1 MRDLV
6 ILFIHLLATIARL
19 FGPGGTRS
27 VIAESLLTKH
37 QLLIIN
43 RSTKRAPRLRPSDR
57 IIVGLCAIL
66 IRPSR
71 LLRSAIILKP
81 STILSFHRALVKRKY
96 RLLFTAKNRRKPGP
110 IGPSPALI
118 ETIVEMKRRNPRF
131 GYQRI
136 ADQISLVF
144 DIDVNKDVV
153 RRVLAR
159 HYRPNSGSNGPS
171 WLTFLGHSKD
181 SLWSIDLFRCESI
194 ILQSHWVMV
203 VMDQFTRNIVGFSV
217 DAGSIDGPTLCRMF
231 NSILDSSAW
240 PRYLSSDNDPLF
252 KFHRWK
258 ANLRI
263 LDVVEVKTVPYVP
276 LSHPFVERLIGTVR
290 REFLDHVPFWGA
302 LDLERKLHSFKE
314 YYNRDRTHRGLGG
327 EIPEPKSANIAQ
339 SIANLDNYRWK
350 SCCRGLYHLPVAA

>member
-6 ILFIHLLATIARL
+6 ILFIHLLVTIARL
-19 FGPGGTRS
+19 LGPGGARS
-27 VIAESLLTKH
+27 VVAETLLTKH

-43 RSTKRAPRLRPSDR
+43 RSRTRAPRLRSSDR
-57 IIVGLCAIL
+57 MIVGICAIL
-66 IRPSR
+66 MRPTR

-81 STILSFHRALVKRKY
+81 STILSFHRALVSRKY
-96 RLLFTAKNRRKPGP
+96 HLLFTAKNRRKPGP
-110 IGPSPALI
+110 VGPSPALI
-118 ETIVEMKRRNPRF
+118 AIIVEMKRRNPRF

-144 DIDVNKDVV
+144 DIDVDKYVV
-153 RRVLAR
+153 RRVLAQ
-159 HYRPNSGSNGPS
+159 HYQPQGGSNGPS

-181 SLWSIDLFRCESI
+181 SLWSVDLFRCESM

-203 VMDQFTRNIVGFSV
+203 VMDQFTRQIIGFSV
-217 DAGSIDGPTLCRMF
+217 HAGPVDGPTLCRLF
-231 NSILDSSAW
+231 NSILGISTS

-263 LDVVEVKTVPYVP
+263 LDVAEVKTVPYVP

-302 LDLERKLHSFKE
+302 LDLERKLHSFKK
-314 YYNRDRTHRGLGG
+314 YYNQDRAHRGLGG
-327 EIPEPKSANIAQ
+327 EIPDPKPADAAQ
-339 SIANLDNYRWK
+339 SIAHLDNYQWK
-350 SCCRGLYHLPVAA
+350 SSCRGLYQLPIAA